1 MNRPFLFFPSVSQP
15 VARKTGRD
23 IPPTL
28 DLPAPTRQK
37 ERLQAKLEAIQT
49 ALNSPNSRITNSTA
63 GTTPEEV
70 IVLDIAGSVENF
82 LKALAKVD
90 GLDLLHEFKV
100 EELKPDQ
107 DFQRHEKTEKPFD
120 GRLYLLM
127 SNQKAMSQILRYW
140 NQWQSTGEVDRG
152 FAPFKNLFSRL
163 RDVRRWSVEDRLRET
178 GVIEDWQ
185 ERIDEGYETVAGE
198 VELWFHGEESGRLRS
213 ESLVTSLVNEAAG
226 RVLHTCVIPEISYH
240 AILIEIP
247 IAALPNLSKLK
258 QIKLLQCGAIQY
270 LRPVGQFAAPSL
282 EMAALPVTDVPET
295 VVPDAAPRAALLDGM
310 PLANHPVLR
319 GRVLVDDP
327 DGWESEYPV
336 EARRHGTAMASLIL
350 HGDLEAPGGPLAHRL
365 YARPI
370 LRPNNAWQ
378 APPPEESPEGQL
390 FVDVIH
396 RAVRRLF
403 ETTSDGPPAGPE
415 VNCIN
420 FSVGD
425 RYRAYLDSPSPL
437 ARLLDWL
444 SWKYQVLFIVSAGN
458 YANELSIA
466 VKREDF
472 SGLSD
477 EKKRDHT
484 LLAVLEDSRNR
495 RLLSPGESVN
505 ALTVGASHH
514 DDHPMRTFP
523 TEIYD
528 IYSGHRLASP
538 LSAHG
543 PGYLGCVKPD
553 VLAPGGRAIYAEKL
567 NGPPDRTVLEFRS
580 LSQGP
585 GLRHAGPQA
594 GKATGGSV
602 YSVGSSNS
610 AALVTRLGLQVLDE
624 LEALFES
631 RDLVGIDKIPMALWI
646 KTLVAHSADWAHS
659 RAPVASVIEAKRLRD
674 TLSRLHG
681 FGEIQP
687 ERALGCTDYR
697 ATALAYGELGK
708 DEAHVHRFPL
718 PANLAGAKVMRRLT
732 LTLAYFTPID
742 PSSKDYRVAAVKFEP
757 RKDGLL
763 EMDRSHADYNDC
775 KRGTLQHEIIEGD
788 KAVSYIDGKFL
799 IIDVSCR
806 EASPGLTMKIPYTMA
821 VSLEVAPGTQIKIYD
836 EIRTRIQQ
844 PIQIVPGAG

>member
-1 MNRPFLFFPSVSQP
+1 MSQP

-23 IPPTL
+23 IPAKL
-28 DLPAPTRQK
+28 DLPAPKRQK
-37 ERLQAKLEAIQT
+37 ERLQAKLEAIQA

-70 IVLDIAGSVENF
+70 IVLDIAGSVQNF
-82 LKALAKVD
+82 LKALAKVE
-90 GLDLLHEFKV
+90 GLNLLHEFEI
-100 EELKPDQ
+100 EEQTPDE
-107 DFQRHEKTEKPFD
+107 DFQRQEKTEKPFD

-127 SNQKAMSQILRYW
+127 SNQKAMTQILGYW
-140 NQWQSTGEVDRG
+140 NQWQNTGKVDHG

-185 ERIDEGYETVAGE
+185 ERIDEGYETVAAE
-198 VELWFHGEESGRLRS
+198 IELWFHDQEAGRHGS
-213 ESLVTSLVNEAAG
+213 ESFVTSLLDEIAG
-226 RVLHTCVIPEISYH
+226 RVIHRCVIPEISYH

-247 IAALPNLSKLK
+247 IASLPHLSNLK

-270 LRPVGQFAAPSL
+270 LRPIGQFAAPCL
-282 EMAALPVTDVPET
+282 ETATLPVEETSET
-295 VVPDAAPRAALLDGM
+295 VPPDAVPRAALLDGM
-310 PLANHPVLR
+310 PLANHPLLR

-336 EARRHGTAMASLIL
+336 AARRHGTAMASLIL
-350 HGDLEAPGGPLAHRL
+350 HGDLEAPRGPLAHRL

-370 LRPNNAWQ
+370 LRPNNDWQ
-378 APPPEESPEGQL
+378 DPPPEESPEGQL

-403 ETTSDGPPAGPE
+403 ETTGDGPPAAPE
-415 VNCIN
+415 VVCIN

-458 YANELSIA
+458 YATELCVAMKSS
-466 VKREDF
+466 DF
-472 SGLSD
+472 SSLSD
-477 EKKRDHT
+477 EKKRDHA
-484 LLAVLEDSRNR
+484 LLAVIEDSRNR

-514 DDHPMRTFP
+514 DDHPMRAFP
-523 TEIYD
+523 TEIFD

-553 VLAPGGRAIYAEKL
+553 VVAPGGRAIYGQKL
-567 NGPPDRTVLEFRS
+567 GGPADKTVLEFKS
-580 LSQGP
+580 LSRGP
-585 GLRHAGPQA
+585 GLRHAGTQA

-624 LEALFES
+624 LEALFGS
-631 RDLVGIDKIPMALWI
+631 RRDLVGIDKIPMALWI
-646 KTLVAHSADWAHS
+646 KTLVAHSTDWANS
-659 RAPVASVIEAKRLRD
+659 RAPVASVIETKRLRD

-681 FGEIQP
+681 FGEVQP

-718 PANLAGAKVMRRLT
+718 PASIAGAKLMRRLT

-757 RKDGLL
+757 SKDGLL

-799 IIDVSCR
+799 TIDVSCR

-836 EIRTRIQQ
+836 DIRTRIQQ
-844 PIQIVPGAG
+844 PIKIVPGAG